1 MDEWGGLLTK
11 MFCFPSVGTISW
23 YIVPQKCSHT
33 SIASD
38 SAFTILYK
46 SVTCNGCNDRGPWV
60 TQLFQT
66 RTTDSISVLC
76 QGVSKTGSVRDIQ
89 VPVELRCIYEGS
101 LKGNGSLLNA

>member
-66 RTTDSISVLC
+66 RTTDSISVL
-76 QGVSKTGSVRDIQ
+76 QMGTKYFQDPLLHSGN
-89 VPVELRCIYEGS
+89 IYIYIYN
-101 LKGNGSLLNA
+101 KMRKLLQLIKVCG